1 MKTSETQDLRERLSR
16 ALARN
21 MEELIEATVVA
32 VRAKIVEYEE
42 RPAAELAASV
52 RLCYHAYLDFLT
64 TGSFASLTDY
74 ISQMAQRRSDE
85 QVRISAV
92 QGVFLTFREV
102 VMPVLRTEFAGDY
115 EQIIAAFNSI
125 LEAESQALRVF
136 ADIYQDAFTARLRQ
150 ANASLAEKNRDLE
163 TLSNSL
169 DRKVNDTTLAL
180 QQSRDFMEEI
190 LESLVSGIIVVD
202 CGLSIRMFNRSM
214 ERLSDLC
221 REDVLGCQVDHIFAS
236 RIGIPL
242 SFFQRQMEE
251 KGVVEGVKLRIEKD
265 DGRAVY
271 RHLRVEAWR
280 ERGGNLQG
288 YIIIVDDI
296 TEQECLQHSLSCYV
310 SPAVAEGVVVSGEPL
325 RLTGQRMEV
334 VVLFADLRGFS
345 SSVLELEPESVVEL
359 LNSYFGVM
367 VDVILRFSGTLD
379 KFVGDGVMAL
389 FGAPAPLSGAAEKAV
404 ECAVEMQEEIGR
416 LNRQRHRD
424 GEPHLHLGIG
434 VSCGE
439 AIVGNIG
446 SPVRMD
452 FTAIGETVN
461 LAARLQEFSRGGEI
475 LIGKEVYLRVRD
487 HFQIRALAPG
497 VIKGIGG
504 RVPVYVVEGYKF

>member
-1 MKTSETQDLRERLSR
+1 MKTSDTKELRERLSR
-16 ALARN
+16 ALSRS

-32 VRAKIVEYEE
+32 VRAKIDEYKA
-42 RPAAELAASV
+42 RPASELSDSV
-52 RLCYHAYLDFLT
+52 RLCYHAYLDFLAS
-64 TGSFASLTDY
+64 GSFVSLTDY
-74 ISQMAQRRSDE
+74 IAQMARRRSEE

-102 VMPVLRTEFAGDY
+102 VMPVLRAEFKGDY
-115 EQIIAAFNSI
+115 EQIIAAFNLV

-150 ANASLAEKNRDLE
+150 ANVSLAEKNRDLE
-163 TLSNSL
+163 SLSSSL
-169 DRKVNDTTLAL
+169 DLKVNETTLAL

-202 CGLSIRMFNRSM
+202 CDLTIKMFSRSM
-214 ERLSDLC
+214 ERLGDLR
-221 REDVLGCQVDHIFAS
+221 REDVLGCRVDQVFAS
-236 RIGIPL
+236 RIEIPF

-251 KGVVEGVKLRIEKD
+251 RGVVEGVKLRIEKD

-271 RHLRVEAWR
+271 RHVRVEAWR

-288 YIIIVDDI
+288 YIIMVDDI

-345 SSVLELEPESVVEL
+345 TSALGLEPELVVDL
-359 LNSYFGVM
+359 LNTYLGVM

-379 KFVGDGVMAL
+379 KFIGDGVMAL
-389 FGAPAPLSGAAEKAV
+389 FGAPAPLPDAAEKAV
-404 ECAVEMQEEIGR
+404 GCAVEMQEEIGR

-461 LAARLQEFSRGGEI
+461 LASRLQDISRGGEI
-475 LIGKEVYLRVRD
+475 LIGEGVHRQVRD

-497 VIKGIGG
+497 VIKGIGS
-504 RVPVYVVEGYKF
+504 RVSIYVVEGYKF

>member
-1 MKTSETQDLRERLSR
+1 MNAYSEEALRERLTR
-16 ALARN
+16 VLAQN
-21 MEELIEATVVA
+21 MEALIEATVVA
-32 VRAKIVEYEE
+32 VRSKIDEYKE

-52 RLCYHAYLDFLT
+52 RLCYHAYLDFLKS
-64 TGSFASLTDY
+64 GSFASLTDY
-74 ISQMAQRRSDE
+74 IGEMAQRRSDE
-85 QVRISAV
+85 QVRISAI

-102 VMPVLRTEFAGDY
+102 VMPVLRAEFKGGY
-115 EQIIAAFNSI
+115 EELIAAFNSI

-150 ANASLAEKNRDLE
+150 ANVSLEEKNRDLE
-163 TLSNSL
+163 SLSNSL
-169 DRKVNDTTLAL
+169 DLKVNETTLAL

-190 LESLVSGIIVVD
+190 LESLVSGIIVID
-202 CGLSIRMFNRSM
+202 CEYTIKMFSRSM
-214 ERLSDLC
+214 ERLSDLR
-221 REDVLGCQVDHIFAS
+221 REDVLGCQVDQVFAS
-236 RIGIPL
+236 QIEIPL
-242 SFFQRQMEE
+242 SFFQRQMEDM
-251 KGVVEGVKLRIEKD
+251 GVVEGVKIRIEKD

-271 RHLRVEAWR
+271 RHIRVEAWR
-280 ERGGNLQG
+280 QRGGNLQG
-288 YIIIVDDI
+288 YIVIVDDI

-310 SPAVAEGVVVSGEPL
+310 SPAVAEGVMVSGEPL

-345 SSVLELEPESVVEL
+345 TSATGLEPELVVDL
-359 LNSYFGVM
+359 LNSYLGVM

-379 KFVGDGVMAL
+379 KFIGDGVMAL
-389 FGAPAPLSGAAEKAV
+389 FGAPAPLPDAAEKAV
-404 ECAVEMQEEIGR
+404 SCAVEMQEEIGR

-461 LAARLQEFSRGGEI
+461 LAARLQEISRGGEI
-475 LIGKEVYLRVRD
+475 LVGEKVYQGVRD

-497 VIKGIGG
+497 VVKGVGG
-504 RVPVYVVEGYKF
+504 RVSIYVVEGYKF

>member
-1 MKTSETQDLRERLSR
+1 MKISDTQDLQERLVR
-16 ALARN
+16 VLDRN
-21 MEELIEATVVA
+21 MDGLIEATVVA
-32 VRAKIVEYEE
+32 VRAKIDEYRA

-64 TGSFASLTDY
+64 TDSFVSLTDY
-74 ISQMAQRRSDE
+74 ITQMAQRRSDE
-85 QVRISAV
+85 QVRISAI

-102 VMPVLRTEFAGDY
+102 VMPVLKAEFEGDY
-115 EQIIAAFNSI
+115 EQLIVAFNSI
-125 LEAESQALRVF
+125 LQAESQALRVF

-150 ANASLAEKNRDLE
+150 ANVSLAEKNRDLE

-202 CGLSIRMFNRSM
+202 CDLNIKMFNRSM
-214 ERLSDLC
+214 ERLADLR
-221 REDVLGCQVDHIFAS
+221 RETVLGCRVDQVFAS
-236 RIGIPL
+236 RIEIPF

-265 DGRAVY
+265 DGRALY
-271 RHLRVEAWR
+271 RHVRVEAWR
-280 ERGGNLQG
+280 EHGGNLRG

-310 SPAVAEGVVVSGEPL
+310 SPAVAEGVMVSGEPL

-345 SSVLELEPESVVEL
+345 TSAQGLEPEYVVEL
-359 LNSYFGVM
+359 LNSYLGVM
-367 VDVILRFSGTLD
+367 VDVILRFFGTLD

-389 FGAPAPLSGAAEKAV
+389 FGAPAPMEDAAVKAV

-461 LAARLQEFSRGGEI
+461 LAARLQEISRGGEI
-475 LIGKEVYLRVRD
+475 LVGEEVHRQVRD

-497 VIKGIGG
+497 VVKGIGS
-504 RVPVYVVEGYKF
+504 RVAVYVVEGYKF

>member
-1 MKTSETQDLRERLSR
+1 MQVSEQHELRERLSR
-16 ALARN
+16 ALSRN
-21 MEELIEATVVA
+21 MEDLIAATVVA
-32 VRAKIVEYEE
+32 VRDKIKAYQE
-42 RPAAELAASV
+42 RPASELAASV
-52 RLCYHAYLDFLT
+52 RLCYFAYLDFLT
-64 TGSFASLTDY
+64 SGSFTSLTDY
-74 ISQMAQRRSDE
+74 IGQMAQRRSDE
-85 QVRISAV
+85 QVRISAI

-102 VMPVLRTEFAGDY
+102 VMPVLRAEFAGDY

-125 LEAESQALRVF
+125 LQAESQALRVF

-150 ANASLAEKNRDLE
+150 VNASLAEKNHDLE
-163 TLSNSL
+163 ILSRRL
-169 DRKVNDTTLAL
+169 DLKVNETTLAL

-202 CGLSIRMFNRSM
+202 CDLTIRMFSRSM
-214 ERLSDLC
+214 ERLSDLR
-221 REDVLGCQVDHIFAS
+221 REDVLGCRVNQVFAS
-236 RIGIPL
+236 RIEIPF

-251 KGVVEGVKLRIEKD
+251 SGVVEGVKLRIEKA
-265 DGRAVY
+265 DGRAAY
-271 RHLRVEAWR
+271 RHVRVEAWR
-280 ERGGNLQG
+280 ERSGSLQG

-310 SPAVAEGVVVSGEPL
+310 SPAVAEGVVVRGEPL
-325 RLTGQRMEV
+325 KLTGQRMEV

-345 SSVLELEPESVVEL
+345 TSASNLEPEQVVDL
-359 LNSYFGVM
+359 LNSYLGVM

-379 KFVGDGVMAL
+379 KFIGDGVMAL
-389 FGAPAPLSGAAEKAV
+389 FGAPAPLDDAAEKAV
-404 ECAVEMQEEIGR
+404 GCAVEMQEEIGR
-416 LNRQRHRD
+416 LNRQRHRA

-434 VSCGE
+434 ISCGE

-461 LAARLQEFSRGGEI
+461 LAARLQETSRGGEI
-475 LIGKEVYLRVRD
+475 LVDEKVYQGVRD

-497 VIKGIGG
+497 VVKGIGG
-504 RVPVYVVEGYKF
+504 RVSIYVVEGYKF

>member
-1 MKTSETQDLRERLSR
+1 MKTSDTQELRELLSR

-21 MEELIEATVVA
+21 MEDLIEATVVA
-32 VRAKIVEYEE
+32 VRAKIIECEE

-92 QGVFLTFREV
+92 QEVFLTFREV
-102 VMPVLRTEFAGDY
+102 VMPVLQAEFEGDY

-125 LEAESQALRVF
+125 LEVESQALRVS
-136 ADIYQDAFTARLRQ
+136 ADIYQDVFTARLCQ
-150 ANASLAEKNRDLE
+150 ANALLAEKNRDLE
-163 TLSNSL
+163 SLSSNL
-169 DRKVNDTTLAL
+169 DRKVSETTLAL
-180 QQSRDFMEEI
+180 QQSRDFREEI

-202 CGLSIRMFNRSM
+202 CDMTIKMFSHSM
-214 ERLSDLC
+214 ERLSDLR
-221 REDVLGCQVDHIFAS
+221 REDVLGCQVNQVFAS
-236 RIGIPL
+236 RIEIPF

-251 KGVVEGVKLRIEKD
+251 RGVVEGVKLRIEKD
-265 DGRAVY
+265 DGRAAY
-271 RHLRVEAWR
+271 RHVRVEAWR

-288 YIIIVDDI
+288 YIIIIDDI

-310 SPAVAEGVVVSGEPL
+310 SPAVAEGVVIRGEPL

-345 SSVLELEPESVVEL
+345 TSAQGLEPELVVDL
-359 LNSYFGVM
+359 LNSYLGVM

-379 KFVGDGVMAL
+379 KFIGDGVMAL
-389 FGAPAPLSGAAEKAV
+389 FGAPAPLPDAAEKAV
-404 ECAVEMQEEIGR
+404 GCAVEMQEEVGR

-434 VSCGE
+434 VSLGE

-461 LAARLQEFSRGGEI
+461 LAARLQETSRGGEI
-475 LIGKEVYLRVRD
+475 LVDEKVYQEVRD

-497 VIKGIGG
+497 VVKGVGG
-504 RVPVYVVEGYKF
+504 RVSIYVVGGYKF

>member
-1 MKTSETQDLRERLSR
+1 MNAFSEEELRERLTR
-16 ALARN
+16 VLAQN
-21 MEELIEATVVA
+21 MEALIEATVVA
-32 VRAKIVEYEE
+32 VRDKIEAYKD
-42 RPAAELAASV
+42 RPASDLAASV

-64 TGSFASLTDY
+64 SGSFASLTDY
-74 ISQMAQRRSDE
+74 IAKMAQQRSDE
-85 QVRISAV
+85 QVRISAI

-102 VMPVLRTEFAGDY
+102 VMPVLRNEFKGDY
-115 EQIIAAFNSI
+115 EQIIAAFKSI

-150 ANASLAEKNRDLE
+150 ANAALAEKNRDLE
-163 TLSNSL
+163 TLSSSL
-169 DRKVNDTTLAL
+169 DLKVNETTLAL

-202 CGLSIRMFNRSM
+202 CDLTIKMFSRSM
-214 ERLSDLC
+214 ERLSDLR
-221 REDVLGCQVDHIFAS
+221 REDVLGCRVDKIFAS
-236 RIGIPL
+236 RIEIPF

-251 KGVVEGVKLRIEKD
+251 NGVVEGVKLRIEKD
-265 DGRAVY
+265 DGRALY
-271 RHLRVEAWR
+271 RHVRVEAWR
-280 ERGGNLQG
+280 EHGGHLQG

-310 SPAVAEGVVVSGEPL
+310 SPAVAEGVMVSGEPL
-325 RLTGQRMEV
+325 KLTGQRMEV

-345 SSVLELEPESVVEL
+345 TSAIGLEPELVVDL
-359 LNSYFGVM
+359 LNSYLGVM

-379 KFVGDGVMAL
+379 KFIGDGVMAL
-389 FGAPAPLSGAAEKAV
+389 FGAPAPLPDAATKAV
-404 ECAVEMQEEIGR
+404 GCAVEMQEEIGR

-461 LAARLQEFSRGGEI
+461 LAARLQETSRGGEI
-475 LIGKEVYLRVRD
+475 LVGEKVYQDVRD

-497 VIKGIGG
+497 VVKGVGG
-504 RVPVYVVEGYKF
+504 RVSIYVVDGYKF